1 MRKKDNMKK
10 IISAVKS
17 KAVSVKENV
26 LLIGSGI
33 TAIGVMFVVASVFI
47 DLLGLYI
54 GLLIG
59 FLVVTEIVGLVNDNK
74 KVG

>member
-1 MRKKDNMKK
+1 MKK
-10 IISAVKS
+10 IISAVKNR
-17 KAVSVKENV
+17 AVLVKENV

-47 DLLGLYI
+47 DALGLYV

-59 FLVVTEIVGLVNDNK
+59 FLVVTEIMGFVNDNK
-74 KVG
+74 KAGK